1 MIRSLWTTLSRLWKS
16 ATNESNSGQPRF
28 HTQHHPAEDED
39 SGTADNQDIGDTFLE
54 RSGSEHWI
62 VIENCQIVHGAEPGD
77 HLLVDTSV
85 LETWKETDY
94 IDKMVV
100 AKGAT
105 YFVIGRYRPPLIE
118 TNSSETI
125 LSSGVQIM
133 GAVRKLVRE
142 F

>member
-1 MIRSLWTTLSRLWKS
+1 MSRLWKS

-39 SGTADNQDIGDTFLE
+39 SGAADNQDIGDTFLE
-54 RSGSEHWI
+54 RFDSEHWI
-62 VIENCQIVHGAEPGD
+62 VIEDCQIVHGGEPGD

-100 AKGAT
+100 AKGET
-105 YFVIGRYRPPLIE
+105 YFVIGWYRPPFIVIDKE
-118 TNSSETI
+118 IGKTI
-125 LSSGVQIM
+125 LSSEVQII
-133 GAVRKLVRE
+133 GVVRKLVRE